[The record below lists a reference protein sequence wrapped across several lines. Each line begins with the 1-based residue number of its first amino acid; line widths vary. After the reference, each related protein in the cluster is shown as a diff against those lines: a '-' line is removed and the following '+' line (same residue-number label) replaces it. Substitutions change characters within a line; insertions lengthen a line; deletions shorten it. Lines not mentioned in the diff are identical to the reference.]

1 MPKNI
6 VITGV
11 SRGLGRA
18 MALEFARRGHRIF
31 GGARDTAAIQSLSDQ
46 PGGEH
51 YFSGLDVSDE
61 NSVKLFAEQTHSR
74 IKAPDLLINAAA
86 LINEPA
92 PLWEVPSDEFS
103 QLMEVNLTGVHRLIS
118 AFVPSMIAAG
128 SGVIVNFSSGWGRS
142 TSPDVAPYCAT
153 KWGIE
158 GLTQA
163 LAQDLPP
170 GLAAVA
176 FNPGIIDTAMLQKC
190 FGGEASHYP
199 GPEEWARSA
208 VPFLEALDSGNNGQS
223 LTCPGM

>member
-18 MALEFARRGHRIF
+18 MALEFAGRGHRIF
-31 GGARDTAAIQSLSDQ
+31 GGSRDTAAIESLSSQ
-46 PGGEH
+46 LGGEH
-51 YFSGLDVSDE
+51 FFSALDVADE
-61 NSVKLFAEQTHSR
+61 KSVGRFSEQTLSR
-74 IKAPDLLINAAA
+74 IEAPDLLINAAA

-92 PLWEVPSDEFS
+92 PLWEVPADEFS
-103 QLMEVNLTGVHRLIS
+103 ELMEVNLTGVHRLIA
-118 AFVPSMIAAG
+118 AFAPSMIAAG

-158 GLTQA
+158 GLTLA

-190 FGGEASHYP
+190 FGDEAGHYP
-199 GPEEWARSA
+199 GPEQWATAA
-208 VPFLEALDSGNNGQS
+208 VPFLESLDSDNNGQS

>member
-18 MALEFARRGHRIF
+18 MALEFARRGHRVF
-31 GGARDTAAIQSLSDQ
+31 GGARDTAAIKSLTNQ
-46 PGGEH
+46 TGGEH
-51 YFSGLDVSDE
+51 FFSGLDVADE
-61 NSVKLFAEQTHSR
+61 NSVKLFAEETLSQ

-86 LINEPA
+86 SINEPA
-92 PLWEVPSDEFS
+92 PLWEVPADEFS
-103 QLMEVNLTGVHRLIS
+103 QLMEVNLTGVHRIIA
-118 AFVPSMIAAG
+118 AFTPSMISAG

-142 TSPDVAPYCAT
+142 TAPDVAPYCAT

-163 LAQDLPP
+163 LAHDLPP

-190 FGGEASHYP
+190 FGEEASHYP
-199 GPEEWARSA
+199 GPGEWAKIA
-208 VPFLEALDSGNNGQS
+208 VPFLDSLDAGHNGQS

>member
-18 MALEFARRGHRIF
+18 MALEFAGRGHRIF
-31 GGARDTAAIQSLSDQ
+31 GGARDTAAIKSLSDQ
-46 PGGEH
+46 LGGDH
-51 YFSGLDVSDE
+51 FFSGLDVADE
-61 NSVKLFAEQTHSR
+61 SSVKFFAEETLSR
-74 IKAPDLLINAAA
+74 IKSPDLLINAAA

-92 PLWEVPSDEFS
+92 PLWEVSTDEFS
-103 QLMEVNLTGVHRLIS
+103 QLMEVNLSGVHRLIA
-118 AFVPSMIAAG
+118 AFTPSMISAG
-128 SGVIVNFSSGWGRS
+128 RGVIVNFSSGWGRS
-142 TSPDVAPYCAT
+142 TSPEVAPYCAT

-170 GLAAVA
+170 GLATVA
-176 FNPGIIDTAMLQKC
+176 FNPGIIDTAMLKKC
-190 FGGEASHYP
+190 FGEEASHSP
-199 GPEEWARSA
+199 GPEQWADLA
-208 VPFLEALDSGNNGQS
+208 VPFLEALDSSDNGQS